1 MKKVRRTQASTPH
14 ISGESGGAA
23 GVWLLVI
30 SPLRTVV
37 AAAVT
42 LAVGVVTVA
51 VGAMATVVWLVAGA
65 VVAAMAVRP
74 TGLVTVGVVTRG
86 VLGVMV
92 PGVVVPGVET
102 VRGTWTAAV
111 LFVRFALVVT
121 ALWAASGVG
130 WVATPAVGLGAVGVC
145 DVADRDGWA
154 ALVFTVAGVV
164 PLVAVAT
171 GLVAVVRLGVRL
183 GVPALEALESV
194 EVAAG
199 AADAVAGFSV
209 ITHPIPRATASAPTR
224 PMLFAAPIA
233 ASFAKR
239 GDCRAVRHG

>member
-1 MKKVRRTQASTPH
+1 MTSLQVLRQYYVLAKPR
-14 ISGESGGAA
+14 
-23 GVWLLVI
+23 VI
-30 SPLRTVV
+30 QLIVFCALIGMV
-37 AAAVT
+37 
-42 LAVGVVTVA
+42 LAVPGLPNA
-51 VGAMATVVWLVAGA
+51 AQLGHMALACLGVWLVAGA